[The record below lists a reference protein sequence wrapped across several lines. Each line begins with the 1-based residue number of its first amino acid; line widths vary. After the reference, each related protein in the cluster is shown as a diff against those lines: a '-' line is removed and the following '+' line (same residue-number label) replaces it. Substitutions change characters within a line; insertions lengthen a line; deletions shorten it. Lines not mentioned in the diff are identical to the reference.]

1 MPFSKASRGTAHLF
15 IMDPLR
21 RRLDERSGA
30 LADLL
35 ATHPPIERR
44 IALLYRMA
52 GIAQPIEDRST
63 IQGSNVQRVQ

>member
-1 MPFSKASRGTAHLF
+1 
-15 IMDPLR
+15 
-21 RRLDERSGA
+21 LDERSGA

-63 IQGSNVQRVQ
+63 VQGSNVQRVQ

>member
-1 MPFSKASRGTAHLF
+1 MN
-15 IMDPLR
+15 PLR
-21 RRLDERSGA
+21 RRLNERSGA

-52 GIAQPIEDRST
+52 GITHPEISVQGFKGQTFKRFGNAERLQVLKLSAMRS
-63 IQGSNVQRVQ
+63 